1 MTTDTWNTGLVQSS
15 PNSLNIMNFDGISS
29 VITIDLKR
37 VKQIEKRM
45 MTHNNNRIGFQ
56 SDDEI
61 TTEEQIIY
69 NYTVQSFLQW
79 CILDPD

>member
-1 MTTDTWNTGLVQSS
+1 M
-15 PNSLNIMNFDGISS
+15 IFDGILSS

-37 VKQIEKRM
+37 DKQIEKRM
-45 MTHNNNRIGFQ
+45 MTHNNRIGFQ

-69 NYTVQSFLQW
+69 NYTMQLFLQ
-79 CILDPD
+79 